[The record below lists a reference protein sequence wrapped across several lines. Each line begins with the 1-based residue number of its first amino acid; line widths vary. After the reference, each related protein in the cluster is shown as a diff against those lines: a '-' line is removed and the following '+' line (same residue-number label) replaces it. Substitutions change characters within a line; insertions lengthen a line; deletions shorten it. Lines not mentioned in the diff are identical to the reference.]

1 MEYKKHITINDIDK
15 LFDLMVDDYYSW
27 LSRCNNLPQPAD
39 YAQRSTERFKSNLSV
54 KMGAKYIKLVSG
66 NSAVGFVVNTH
77 DDSKFEFGDLLKA
90 SSWNAPARNFARG
103 NIFDKN
109 IKITRTGIR

>member
-66 NSAVGFVVNTH
+66 NSAIGFIVNT
-77 DDSKFEFGDLLKA
+77 DNDNKFKYGDLLKA

-103 NIFDKN
+103 NIFDKQ

>member
-1 MEYKKHITINDIDK
+1 MEYKKHITKDDIDK
-15 LFDLMVDDYYSW
+15 LLDLMVDDYYSW
-27 LSRCNNLPQPAD
+27 SSRYDSWGGLSAK
-39 YAQRSTERFKSNLSV
+39 RSTERFKSKLSV

-66 NSAVGFVVNTH
+66 YSAVGFIVNTH

-103 NIFDKN
+103 NIFDKQ